1 LGPAL
6 FRVEALP
13 GDGEP
18 LPVEVVTFPE
28 FPVPD
33 APWTVLI
40 LVDYPDPGEVIFQPP
55 SFPPSLTLER
65 VFTGGRII
73 PGPDGKAERRAAAEF
88 SFILRQAGSL
98 DLEPFEIRAGDK
110 RAFTPPF
117 HFFVQDTGAPLREGP
132 PVFLWETPPLPL
144 SVGESGDFALLLA
157 SRDPK
162 RPLPQGDLFRGKAP
176 GEFILETKP
185 LSDADRE
192 RGLVSRFRLIPLTAG
207 DFELGPFSFYPQ
219 DFPEVPVL
227 SIRVRDLSGKGET
240 ADLNRDFPP
249 GGGASPDFREEESP
263 IPFPPGKDPRFPP
276 LRAGYERTRQSARK
290 LWEGGKQAEALAVL
304 RRGERDLFSGP
315 ALVLLRQDTE
325 RALSLEPGE
334 NEKWRPLVFLGF
346 LCAGSF
352 ISLLFTLG
360 PGLYFFSFS
369 APFSRKKDVTSPRMR
384 RYKGRA
390 LFFAVIF
397 VAAMWGLGD
406 GIIRRERAE
415 KEPER
420 GCRGIL
426 RAVAARRVP
435 DPGGSVDLWFGEGQ
449 SVIVRGASNA
459 WVYVEAPG
467 GRMGWIP
474 GDRLILY

>member
-1 LGPAL
+1 LLLLGPAL
-6 FRVEALP
+6 FRLGALP

-18 LPVEVVTFPE
+18 LAVEVLTFPE

-40 LVDYPDPGEVIFQPP
+40 LVDYPDPGKVIFQPP
-55 SFPPSLTLER
+55 SFPPSLALER

-73 PGPDGKAERRAAAEF
+73 PGPGGKSERRTAAEF
-88 SFILRQAGSL
+88 SFILREAGPL

-110 RAFTPPF
+110 RAFTPPL
-117 HFFVQDTGAPLREGP
+117 HFFVRDTGSPLRESS

-144 SVGESGDFALLLA
+144 SVGESGDFALLLT

-162 RPLPQGDLFRGKAP
+162 RPLPEGDLFRGKVP

-192 RGLVSRFRLIPLTAG
+192 RGLVSRFRLIPLTSG

-227 SIRVRDLSGKGET
+227 PITVRDLPGKPEA
-240 ADLNRDFPP
+240 ADLNRDFPS
-249 GGGASPDFREEESP
+249 GGGTSPDFREREAP
-263 IPFPPGKDPRFPP
+263 IPFPPGKPPQFPP
-276 LRAGYERTRQSARK
+276 FRAGYERTRQSARK
-290 LWEGGKQAEALAVL
+290 LWEEGKQAEALAVL

-315 ALVLLRQDTE
+315 ALVFLRQDTE

-334 NEKWRPLVFLGF
+334 NEKWRPLVFLGI
-346 LCAGSF
+346 LCVGSF
-352 ISLLFTLG
+352 I
-360 PGLYFFSFS
+360 PFFLI
-369 APFSRKKDVTSPRMR
+369 SRKKDVTSPRIR

-397 VAAMWGLGD
+397 AAALLGLGD
-406 GIIRRERAE
+406 GIIRRGRAG
-415 KEPER
+415 KDPER

-435 DPGGSVDLWFGEGQ
+435 DHGGTADLWFGEGQ
-449 SVIVRGASNA
+449 SVIVRGASNT

-474 GDRLILY
+474 EDRLILY